1 MEPLPDEII
10 KSQRDEI
17 LRLQKENLTALDQIN
32 KWSDE
37 YVKLQK
43 YNNSLENK
51 VQQLLKE
58 RQDIGKMQQIM
69 NSLNMQR
76 NKNKKGIITPN
87 RPNII

>member
-1 MEPLPDEII
+1 MSGENTQKALE
-10 KSQRDEI
+10 DEI
-17 LRLQKENLTALDQIN
+17 LRLQKENMTALDQIN

-76 NKNKKGIITPN
+76 NKNKKGIILPGGN
-87 RPNII
+87 RII